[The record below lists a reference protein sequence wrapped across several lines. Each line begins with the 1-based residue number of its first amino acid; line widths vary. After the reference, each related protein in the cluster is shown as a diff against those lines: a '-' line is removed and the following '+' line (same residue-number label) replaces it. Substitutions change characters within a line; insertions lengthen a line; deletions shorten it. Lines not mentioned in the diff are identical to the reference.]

1 MKSSLGI
8 QQLIL
13 GLELCRG
20 LDSITGAGV
29 VVGAKKKDSAVL
41 REIMLIE

>member
-1 MKSSLGI
+1 MESSLGI

-20 LDSITGAGV
+20 IDSITG
-29 VVGAKKKDSAVL
+29 VGAKKKDSAVL